1 MNVQPSEAAR
11 LALVLFLAYWVARK
25 GSEIEDLVHGYLP
38 AAGAMIIVVG
48 LVAAQGDNGT
58 ALATTMIALVV
69 LFLGGARLKHLG
81 VTTGALVV
89 AATVRVL
96 TTPYVRERVLAYFHR
111 GEHLADQN
119 WQVFQS
125 LISLGSGGLFGIG
138 IGGSRQKLDWLP
150 DSHTDF
156 IFSILGEETGLI
168 GTLLVSLL
176 FLLLAA
182 RALKIS
188 TRSTDAF
195 GEMLVLGI
203 GTSIF
208 VYSSLNMLVATGIIP
223 VTGLPLPFLSY
234 GGSALVVNAFSIG
247 VLLNVSKK
255 TSTRGVNFMRRRR
268 RGVVEEETVCG
279 S

>member
-1 MNVQPSEAAR
+1 M
-11 LALVLFLAYWVARK
+11 
-25 GSEIEDLVHGYLP
+25 
-38 AAGAMIIVVG
+38 MIVGG

-69 LFLGGARLKHLG
+69 LYLGGAKLKHLG
-81 VTTGALVV
+81 VTTGALAV
-89 AATVRVL
+89 AAIVRVL
-96 TTPYVRERVLAYFHR
+96 TTPYVRERVLAYFHK
-111 GEHLADQN
+111 GEQLADQN

-168 GTLLVSLL
+168 GTLVVSLL

-255 TSTRGVNFMRRRR
+255 NSTRGVNFMRRRQ
-268 RGVVEEETVCG
+268 RGAVEEETACG